1 MIPTMTAYQMV
12 TRNLTKSLERTAAK
26 PMVANDTAYF
36 HKNIGKVKSLDDF
49 MKDDRLYRYAV
60 EAYGLGDMAYAKA
73 LIRKVLEGG
82 VKDSNSFANRM
93 SDQRYKDFAAAF
105 DFSAEATETA
115 YFQKNIGMVKTVTAF
130 THSSAQRMF
139 DYAIKAFGLESVA
152 DTPKEKEA
160 ITAAL
165 HLGKDSDL
173 HFADPTID
181 KNFRAFLKAFDFADK
196 NIKATSDK
204 VAMQSVVDRYY
215 ADNRAEQT
223 KTTVEKYTR
232 QQLEQDEGATNE
244 NVRLALYF
252 ERKAS
257 GIKTPYQVMAD
268 PALLKVFQTALGLPD
283 SLSKVDIDR
292 QAEIYTDRFNFKD
305 FQDPAKVQ
313 KFLTRFT
320 AMADATSGVSS
331 SPTLALFQSSPVG
344 VGVDI
349 MASLQKLRL
358 GGL

>member
-1 MIPTMTAYQMV
+1 MISTMTAYQMV
-12 TRNLTKSLERTAAK
+12 TRNMTKSLERTAAR
-26 PMVANDTAYF
+26 PMVASETAYF
-36 HKNIGKVKSLDDF
+36 QKNIGKVKNLDDF

-60 EAYGLGDMAYAKA
+60 EAYGLGEMAYAKA
-73 LIRKVLEGG
+73 LIKKVLAGG
-82 VKDSNSFANRM
+82 VKDTNSFANRM

-105 DFSAEATETA
+105 DFSSESAETT
-115 YFQKNIGMVKTVTAF
+115 YFQKNIAQVKTVTAF
-130 THSSAQRMF
+130 THTSGERMF
-139 DYAIKAFGLESVA
+139 DYAIKAFGLESIA

-165 HLGKDSDL
+165 HLGKDSPL
-173 HFADPTID
+173 RFADPAID
-181 KNFRAFLKAFDFADK
+181 KNFREFLKAFDYAGK

-204 VAMQSVVDRYY
+204 AAMQGVVDRYV
-215 ADNRAEQT
+215 AGARAEQAEAT
-223 KTTVEKYTR
+223 IEKYTR
-232 QQLEQDEGATNE
+232 QQLEQEEGVSNE

-283 SLSKVDIDR
+283 SLSQVDIDR
-292 QAEIYTDRFNFKD
+292 QAKIYSDRFDFKD
-305 FQDPAKVQ
+305 FEDPAKIQ
-313 KFLTRFT
+313 KFLTRFA

-331 SPTLALFQSSPVG
+331 SPTLLMFQSAPVG

>member
-36 HKNIGKVKSLDDF
+36 EKNIGKVKSLDDF

-105 DFSAEATETA
+105 DFSTEATETT
-115 YFQKNIGMVKTVTAF
+115 YFQKNIAQVKTVTAF

-139 DYAIKAFGLESVA
+139 DYAIKAFGLESIA

-196 NIKATSDK
+196 NIKTTSDK
-204 VAMQSVVDRYY
+204 AAMQSVVDRYY

-223 KTTVEKYTR
+223 KATVEKYTR

-313 KFLTRFT
+313 KFLTRFA